1 LGSILT
7 LLLANNLYKLN
18 EIRDMILRRVK
29 QRPLFAFCPESKNLD
44 MACVYYLYSVGIVI
58 YGLVVLEQILRMRKP
73 EK

>member
-1 LGSILT
+1 
-7 LLLANNLYKLN
+7 
-18 EIRDMILRRVK
+18 MILRRVK